1 MCFDR
6 PVIVETYGYAETE
19 DSHGGR
25 GELRRLR
32 ATDLLKAY
40 LDWPGYRE
48 VVMVKSKGAS
58 IIGCFA
64 SLRDRRIERTKRR
77 KLLEMVA
84 IAI

>member
-6 PVIVETYGYAETE
+6 PVIVETYGYAETA

-58 IIGCFA
+58 IIGGFA
-64 SLRDRRIERTKRR
+64 SLRGCVIRYGYTSSPVEGED
-77 KLLEMVA
+77 
-84 IAI
+84 